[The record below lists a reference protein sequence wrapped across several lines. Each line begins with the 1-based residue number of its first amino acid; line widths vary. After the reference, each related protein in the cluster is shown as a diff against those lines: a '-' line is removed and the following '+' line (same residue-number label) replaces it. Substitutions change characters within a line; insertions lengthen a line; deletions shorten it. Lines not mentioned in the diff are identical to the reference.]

1 MDRRRSGFGYYLVSC
16 GGFGSFPGATVS
28 LSRIWPSRPWMR
40 ISPPPSRPR
49 ISLARSMASRWVG
62 KTPLARSAP
71 GFVTFQLSPSGTTLR
86 WFGVPIFD
94 GPPLAAGLR
103 VGTPVL
109 SGCRNSTLAARI
121 VKAKTPHVVV
131 GSPPGPPHVVDNH
144 PASVETQDRWQLP
157 GRVGCT
163 EFGISRRRRLAAC
176 EPLDQD
182 AMGSTIR
189 PALITGVVL
198 VAIVAASRLVS
209 GWFSGNL
216 APALR
221 LMQPLVNH
229 GDQIA
234 FGSTRRFEKQ
244 IGIGPVVL
252 SPPLAA

>member
-1 MDRRRSGFGYYLVSC
+1 
-16 GGFGSFPGATVS
+16 
-28 LSRIWPSRPWMR
+28 
-40 ISPPPSRPR
+40 
-49 ISLARSMASRWVG
+49 
-62 KTPLARSAP
+62 
-71 GFVTFQLSPSGTTLR
+71 
-86 WFGVPIFD
+86 
-94 GPPLAAGLR
+94 
-103 VGTPVL
+103 
-109 SGCRNSTLAARI
+109 
-121 VKAKTPHVVV
+121 
-131 GSPPGPPHVVDNH
+131 
-144 PASVETQDRWQLP
+144 
-157 GRVGCT
+157 
-163 EFGISRRRRLAAC
+163 
-176 EPLDQD
+176 
-182 AMGSTIR
+182 MGSTIR